1 MKPSVILYE
10 PLPADLRSQLEA
22 RYQVTEVSNLDS
34 HTIASHAAAFSEAV
48 GLLGSGSKV
57 DQALLEQMPALR
69 ACSTISVGYDLFDL
83 DALDA
88 RRIALMHTPTVLTE
102 TVADTVFALILASA
116 RRVTELDSWVKAGE
130 WKKSIGPE
138 HFSIDVHHK
147 TLGIVGMGRIG
158 MAVAQRAHYGFG
170 MNILYNARKHHPQA
184 ESRFSAKYCDI
195 NQLLEQS
202 DFVCVI
208 LPLTEQTRHLIGEE
222 QLSRMKPSAI
232 LINAGR
238 GPVVDEQAL
247 TRALKNHTLYAAG
260 LDVFE
265 QEPVPANAELLSL
278 PNVVTLPHVGS
289 ATHET
294 RYGMKRDAVENLIAA
309 LDGKLEKNCVNPQ
322 AVNPA

>member
-130 WKKSIGPE
+130 WKK
-138 HFSIDVHHK
+138 VLALN
-147 TLGIVGMGRIG
+147 TLVLMCTIKLWVLLAW
-158 MAVAQRAHYGFG
+158 AVSGWPSH
-170 MNILYNARKHHPQA
+170 N
-184 ESRFSAKYCDI
+184 
-195 NQLLEQS
+195 
-202 DFVCVI
+202 V
-208 LPLTEQTRHLIGEE
+208 LIT
-222 QLSRMKPSAI
+222 
-232 LINAGR
+232 
-238 GPVVDEQAL
+238 AL
-247 TRALKNHTLYAAG
+247 
-260 LDVFE
+260 V
-265 QEPVPANAELLSL
+265 
-278 PNVVTLPHVGS
+278 
-289 ATHET
+289 
-294 RYGMKRDAVENLIAA
+294 
-309 LDGKLEKNCVNPQ
+309 
-322 AVNPA
+322 